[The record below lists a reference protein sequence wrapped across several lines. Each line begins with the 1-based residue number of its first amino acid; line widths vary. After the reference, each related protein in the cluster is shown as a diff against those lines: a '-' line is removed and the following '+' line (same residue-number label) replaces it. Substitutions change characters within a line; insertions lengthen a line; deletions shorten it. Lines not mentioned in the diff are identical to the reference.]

1 MSNTAAALVPTFV
14 TVADAPGER
23 VVTVPTAMVAALPT
37 GPWLP
42 VAPVSPR
49 GIPKFS
55 TAAAVVPTL
64 VTVADAPGERVVVVP
79 TLTEAAGP
87 GVPIETVMDEG
98 DPSTETSS
106 VP

>member
-1 MSNTAAALVPTFV
+1 MLKTAAALVPAFV

-23 VVTVPTAMVAALPT
+23 VVTVPTAMVAAVPA

-42 VAPVSPR
+42 VAPVWPA
-49 GIPKFS
+49 GIPKFK

-64 VTVADAPGERVVVVP
+64 VTEAEAPGERVVVVP
-79 TLTEAAGP
+79 AVTEAAGP
-87 GVPIETVMDEG
+87 GVPISTVMVEEA
-98 DPSTETSS
+98 PSTETSS